1 MLSPALIPSVYLGWS
16 LGANDAAN
24 IFGTAVST
32 RMIKFFTAAL
42 LASVFV
48 LIGALL
54 EGYEGLHTYSGLS
67 SQNMQTASIVS
78 FAAAITVTVMT
89 LLKLPVSTS
98 QAVVGAIIGV
108 GLLRHDVNAAGL
120 TKVVACWVGTP
131 VGAFI
136 ISILLYLVL
145 SRLFN
150 RWKLS
155 VFGHDKVLKAG
166 LILAGCYGAYALGA
180 NNVANVTGPLAAAGF
195 LTPQQAVLVGG
206 LSIGLG
212 IITFSRGVMGTV
224 GKGIIRL
231 DAFSAL
237 VVVVAEAITVH
248 VYAVVGVPVSTSQA
262 VIGAVLGISILKRIE
277 ATNFRAVRG
286 IFSGWLVTPLI
297 AGLISAG
304 IYFVLHLEYTG

>member
-1 MLSPALIPSVYLGWS
+1 MLSSVLIPSVYLGWS

-32 RMIKFFTAAL
+32 RMIRFSTAAL
-42 LASVFV
+42 LASAFV
-48 LIGALL
+48 LVGALL
-54 EGYEGLHTYSGLS
+54 EGYEGLHTYSELS
-67 SQNMQTASIVS
+67 QQNLQTAGIVS
-78 FAAAITVTVMT
+78 LAAALTVTVMT
-89 LLKLPVSTS
+89 LLKMPVSTS

-108 GLLRHDVNAAGL
+108 GILRHDVNAAGL
-120 TKVVACWVGTP
+120 TKVVACWIGTP
-131 VGAFI
+131 VGAFLI
-136 ISILLYLVL
+136 AMLLYLIL

-150 RWKLS
+150 RWNLS
-155 VFGHDKVLKAG
+155 IFGHDRVLKTG

-180 NNVANVTGPLAAAGF
+180 NNVANVTGPLAAAGV
-195 LTPQQAVLVGG
+195 LTPRQAVLVGG

-237 VVVVAEAITVH
+237 IVVMAEAATVH
-248 VYAVVGVPVSTSQA
+248 VYAIIGVPVSTSQA
-262 VIGAVLGISILKRIE
+262 VVGAILGIGVLKRIE
-277 ATNFRAVRG
+277 ATNWRAVRG
-286 IFSGWLVTPLI
+286 IFSGWMATPLV
-297 AGLISAG
+297 AGLMSAG

>member
-42 LASVFV
+42 LASFFV

-54 EGYEGLHTYSGLS
+54 EGYEGIHTYSGLS
-67 SQNMQTASIVS
+67 TQTLQTASIVS

-150 RWKLS
+150 CWKLS
-155 VFGHDKVLKAG
+155 IFGHDKVLKAG

-180 NNVANVTGPLAAAGF
+180 NNVANVTGPLAAAGI
-195 LTPQQAVLVGG
+195 LTPYQAVLAGG

-248 VYAVVGVPVSTSQA
+248 VYAVIGVPVSTSQA

-286 IFSGWLVTPLI
+286 IFSGWLATPLI

-304 IYFVLHLEYTG
+304 IYFVLHLKYIG